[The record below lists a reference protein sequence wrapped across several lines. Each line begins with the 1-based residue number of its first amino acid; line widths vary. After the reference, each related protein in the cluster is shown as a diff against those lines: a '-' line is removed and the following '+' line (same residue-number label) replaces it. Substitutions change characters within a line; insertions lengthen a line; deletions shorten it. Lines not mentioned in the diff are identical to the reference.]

1 MGLGDQDRN
10 DRPKRSVDGVLDCQ
24 AAADE
29 IKEVVEENRIYS
41 EARICLTERRS
52 NANCFGS

>member
-1 MGLGDQDRN
+1 
-10 DRPKRSVDGVLDCQ
+10 VDGVLDCQ